1 MPRRPRI
8 ESVGFIDKEL
18 FELLDIAISEEEWGK
33 LATLQK
39 TKYTQENKTIKR
51 EKVALEK

>member
-18 FELLDIAISEEEWGK
+18 FELLDIAISKEEWGK

-39 TKYTQENKTIKR
+39 TIHKR
-51 EKVALEK
+51 TKR